1 MQGLTFRTD
10 QDFEEICCYLMR
22 DWVARN
28 MRYDVQ
34 FRRYGGNG
42 QRQHGIDIFPA
53 VGSYSVFGQAKFVNQ
68 LNSTDVTAELSKTD
82 SFPEPI
88 GCYVIFTTANRHTSI
103 NHHQFHGTQHKR
115 LDGSIFP
122 VHVVYW
128 GEISDISF
136 IPQDVCK
143 RIFPSAFQVAR
154 SALTPQQMA
163 DSIATLQNIV
173 PSYFRSDFLDWLET
187 WDFSCGY
194 IPSVHYDAVDN
205 LYIELDR
212 VGWGMKG
219 VNDFLYAQG
228 RIDLSRALP
237 AGDAFFYALTEFRDS
252 IYNYIA
258 FVRGQDGQGYVTLQ
272 GMDGRGATDFPK
284 ITGQWSMRARHLAN
298 MYREKILGQ
307 QIQ

>member
-1 MQGLTFRTD
+1 
-10 QDFEEICCYLMR
+10 MR

-53 VGSYSVFGQAKFVNQ
+53 VGGYSVFGQAKFVNQ

-284 ITGQWSMRARHLAN
+284 ITEQWSMRARHLAN